1 MRRIILFAI
10 IEELLDVVIGKL
22 EVILV
27 LIVLT
32 ANSHLKTVV
41 S

>member
-1 MRRIILFAI
+1 MWRIILFAI

-32 ANSHLKTVV
+32 ANRHLKTVV